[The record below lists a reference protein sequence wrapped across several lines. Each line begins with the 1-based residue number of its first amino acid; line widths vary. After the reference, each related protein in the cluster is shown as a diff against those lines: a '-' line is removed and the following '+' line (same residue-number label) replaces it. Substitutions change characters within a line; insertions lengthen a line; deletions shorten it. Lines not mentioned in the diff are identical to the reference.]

1 MTASSTPSTPP
12 ITAARSASTTV
23 TRRPVRIA
31 GANWNWPIARW
42 SMCGLFHTDTSSAPA
57 RATTRALL
65 SQSPGRRSGTTRRGA
80 TAGTAAVSDL
90 DVLAA
95 VDRRAA
101 DVAALEPVLLQDLQ
115 VGAVGDHRVER
126 LLELVAEHRVR
137 LRHGDA
143 DRHRLVLVTGD
154 DVEDLPVAG
163 RLGEIDHHRRVAEEG
178 GDAAGL

>member
-57 RATTRALL
+57 SATTTALL
-65 SQSPGRRSGTTRRGA
+65 SQRPGRRSGTTGRVG
-80 TAGTAAVSDL
+80 TAGTAGASDL

-101 DVAALEPVLLQDLQ
+101 ADVAALEAVLLQDLQ
-115 VGAVGDHRVER
+115 VRAVGDHRVER
-126 LLELVAEHRVR
+126 FL
-137 LRHGDA
+137 
-143 DRHRLVLVTGD
+143 
-154 DVEDLPVAG
+154 
-163 RLGEIDHHRRVAEEG
+163 
-178 GDAAGL
+178 